1 MWSWPEKEDQDSD
14 GVLSMDLREG
24 WHSGRESAG
33 VLLLLY
39 SRSRNSEVLHRL
51 QWLPDLDGKELSAG

>member
-1 MWSWPEKEDQDSD
+1 MKSHEVAEVLVVCGHVLRRKIKTD

-51 QWLPDLDGKELSAG
+51 Q